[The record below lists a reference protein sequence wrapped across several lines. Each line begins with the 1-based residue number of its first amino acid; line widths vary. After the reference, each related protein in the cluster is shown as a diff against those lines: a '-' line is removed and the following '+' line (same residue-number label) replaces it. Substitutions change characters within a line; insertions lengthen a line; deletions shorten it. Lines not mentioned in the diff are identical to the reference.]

1 MQIKTYIICLF
12 LLCCLGV
19 QAQRKKFSKQPAS
32 IEKRLEEART
42 LKASNPTKAIEILES
57 VFGQAKRGKNT
68 EQESEAYFLLGEIYE
83 QIGQKELALQRYESA
98 YQVSKD
104 SKDFGLVTI
113 HLLALGDIHK
123 ELNHLDKAKTYFQK
137 CVDYGTSDV
146 TAVRCREGLADVAI
160 ASQDFNEGMR
170 QNDYIRV
177 RYPSDSLL
185 QSKNMARN
193 SIIFSNQNQPEKAKE
208 SYYNSIQNIPQ
219 QQISKEEFKPIQSA
233 KNILL
238 EEGNSTIEER
248 IELNLTTI
256 DNVPMNALPEEVV
269 VEQNLELAELYVE
282 QNNLEEAEK
291 QLAAA
296 YKVIKP
302 GTSAEKKAEV
312 YKKAA
317 EVKEKKGDYK
327 AAEAAYAQYV
337 EEKDKIIET
346 KTAELTQLIAILK
359 GQGKIDLLAKDV
371 ELEEKDAVLL
381 KNQLFAQKIIISLL
395 SLLLAM
401 ALGAFYFIFKNVK
414 AKRQANQLLLLKS
427 LRTQMNP
434 HFIFNA
440 LNSINNFISKNDER
454 SANKFLT
461 DFSRLMRLVLDHS
474 QKDFITL
481 DEELNLIDLY
491 LKLEHLRFRD
501 KFDFEF
507 YKDPALQAVDLQIP
521 PMLIQPFIENAIWHG
536 LRYKSDKGKL
546 LVHIKKENETILVAI
561 KDDGIGREKSKALK
575 TDNQKNYKSEGLKNV
590 NKRLALINKIYDKN
604 YQLHIADLTPE
615 QEDVGTLVHLKIP
628 T

>member
-1 MQIKTYIICLF
+1 MQIKIYIIGIF
-12 LLCCLGV
+12 FIFCCINT
-19 QAQRKKFSKQPAS
+19 QAQRKKLSFQSAS
-32 IEKRLEEART
+32 MEEKLEEART
-42 LKASNPTKAIEILES
+42 LKTTNPTKAIEILEG
-57 VFGQAKRGKNT
+57 VFGQAKRRKKT
-68 EQESEAYFLLGEIYE
+68 DLESEAYYLLGEIYE

-113 HLLALGDIHK
+113 RLLALGDIHK
-123 ELNHLDKAKTYFQK
+123 ELNNLDKAKIYFQK

-160 ASQDFNEGMR
+160 ASRDFNEGLR

-177 RYPSDSLL
+177 RYPSDSLF
-185 QSKNMARN
+185 QSRNMARN
-193 SIIFSNQNQPEKAKE
+193 SVIYSNQGQSKEAKE
-208 SYYNSIQNIPQ
+208 SYYNSLQNIPQ
-219 QQISKEEFKPIQSA
+219 QQISKEDFRPIQSA
-233 KNILL
+233 KNTLN
-238 EEGNSTIEER
+238 ERSNTIEER
-248 IELNLTTI
+248 IELNLTTL
-256 DNVPMNALPEEVV
+256 DNVPIKSLPEEVV
-269 VEQNLELAELYVE
+269 VEENLQLAELYVE
-282 QNNLEEAEK
+282 QDNLEEAEK

-302 GTSAEKKAEV
+302 TTSAEKKSEV
-312 YKKAA
+312 YKKTA
-317 EVKEKKGDYK
+317 EIKEKKGDYK

-337 EEKDKIIET
+337 KEKDKIIEAK
-346 KTAELTQLIAILK
+346 KTELTQLIAILK
-359 GQGKIDLLAKDV
+359 GQKKIDLLAKDV
-371 ELEEKDAVLL
+371 ELEEKDAILL
-381 KNQLFAQKIIISLL
+381 KNQLSTQKIIIGLL

-507 YKDPALQAVDLQIP
+507 YKDPALQAADIQIP

-546 LVHIKKENETILVAI
+546 LVHIKKEHETILVAVQ
-561 KDDGIGREKSKALK
+561 DNGIGREKSKALK

-604 YQLHIADLTPE
+604 YQLHITDVSTEE
-615 QEDVGTLVHLKIP
+615 QDVGTLVHLKIP
-628 T
+628 I